1 MKLKLNWVRAQAT
14 ETIEVMA
21 DNTGS
26 VRRREIIEMPT
37 FKGDLSKYSGE
48 AKGDIAVIVP
58 IYDSQLIGK
67 NTYSQYSNEAYC
79 KRVFWQVWELLKY
92 TRLQEYGI
100 PYYIVCTEEGR
111 KLLEPYRALCG
122 FPKDNIIVM
131 EGINDETSPGY
142 AQQTDLFLEFA
153 NRFDFQYIFVMHAS
167 VFFFQP
173 PEGSPA
179 FWEEVRSCLK
189 THPDKLHF
197 RHKFLAEA
205 PLSFRFLHIR
215 GLYGAENILSEAE
228 FYQKLA
234 DYTDQ
239 KFGSIHHFIQFWSQY
254 RAQICSGTF
263 ILKRS
268 RIHSDEF
275 QDVVGFLKNEIP
287 YMFEEGLFN
296 LYWQKYCNADEDILY
311 WDEVLRWSFP
321 AGLYHDEKLVTES
334 HGYLGVVIRMFKKY
348 QSDAWCNYY
357 NNLAKEV

>member
-1 MKLKLNWVRAQAT
+1 MQLKLNWERAQTT

-21 DNTGS
+21 DNTGA

-58 IYDSQLIGK
+58 IYDSWFIRR
-67 NTYSQYSNEAYC
+67 NTYSQYSNEGYC

-122 FPKDNIIVM
+122 FPKDNIIVI
-131 EGINDETSPGY
+131 EGINDETSQGY
-142 AQQTDLFLEFA
+142 AQQTDLFLQFA

-173 PEGSPA
+173 PEGSAP
-179 FWEEVRSCLK
+179 FWEEVRRSLK
-189 THPDKLHF
+189 EHPDKLHF
-197 RHKFLAEA
+197 RHKFLADVPA
-205 PLSFRFLHIR
+205 SFNFLR
-215 GLYGAENILSEAE
+215 MQAFFGRENILSESE
-228 FYQKLA
+228 FYRKLA
-234 DYTDQ
+234 DYTHQ
-239 KFGSIHHFIQFWSQY
+239 ELGSICQFIQFWSMY

-275 QDVVGFLKNEIP
+275 QDVVRFLKKEIP

-296 LYWQKYCNADEDILY
+296 LYWQKYCNADEDMLY
-311 WDEVLRWSFP
+311 WDEVLQWSFP
-321 AGLYHDEKLVTES
+321 AGLYHGEKLVTES
-334 HGYLGVVIRMFKKY
+334 YGYLGVVIRMFKKH
-348 QSDAWCNYY
+348 QSDAWVNYY
-357 NNLAKEV
+357 NNLAQEV